1 MVLIR
6 MSCRV
11 DGRIL
16 AWAPRSLRPTGAA
29 APAPGGGDGARIVG
43 VKRIVR
49 LLLLCILA
57 LALPMGAYAG
67 AGMGVVVPGAT
78 GHAGHAGQAGHAP
91 CHDAS
96 PQADA
101 DVSDVHDMQAKHGAK
116 AGSCAACCIGAAL
129 APTLP
134 FPPPLAHADSLPIPF
149 HAGYLPSVDPVLPER
164 PPQHSLA

>member
-16 AWAPRSLRPTGAA
+16 AWASRPLRPTGA
-29 APAPGGGDGARIVG
+29 PAPGGRDGARIVG

-67 AGMGVVVPGAT
+67 AGMAVPGAT
-78 GHAGHAGQAGHAP
+78 GHVGYAAHAP
-91 CHDAS
+91 CHDAA
-96 PQADA
+96 PQAGV
-101 DVSDVHDMQAKHGAK
+101 DVTDMRDMHDTHDMQAKHGAK

-134 FPPPLAHADSLPIPF
+134 FPPPLAHPDSLPIPF

-164 PPQHSLA
+164 PPQQSLV